1 MKNKIEYAI
10 SYGFAATI
18 AVATIALFIDY
29 LKLICMV
36 L

>member
-10 SYGFAATI
+10 SYGFAAII
-18 AVATIALFIDY
+18 AASAAALVIDY
-29 LKLICMV
+29 MRFLICI